1 MPNQYYEDRY
11 GYGHGREGGRM
22 RERDDEAV
30 LRREEWEREGGEE
43 RFEGA
48 RGEEDQEGG
57 YAVGGD
63 AGGAMEGVVYKG
75 RGSMKYKE
83 RRRW

>member
-1 MPNQYYEDRY
+1 MPNQYYEDGHGRGY
-11 GYGHGREGGRM
+11 GYGREGGR
-22 RERDDEAV
+22 RGERDDEAV
-30 LRREEWEREGGEE
+30 LRREEWEREGGEG

-48 RGEEDQEGG
+48 RGEEDQG
-57 YAVGGD
+57 GGD
-63 AGGAMEGVVYKG
+63 AGGVMEGVVYKG